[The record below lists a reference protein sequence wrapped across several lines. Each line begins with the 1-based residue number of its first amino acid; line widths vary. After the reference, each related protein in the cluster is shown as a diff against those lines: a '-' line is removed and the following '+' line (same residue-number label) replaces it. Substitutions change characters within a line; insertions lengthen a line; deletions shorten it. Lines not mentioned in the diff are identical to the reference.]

1 MSSTGGS
8 SHMTTDR
15 ATGSLKELTLR
26 SHDLALLASSSNY
39 DLTNSA
45 DRLQSTYDLQRLFLQ
60 IVRIFEPDLF
70 IEAGAKD
77 AGISRRARTFLPSAR
92 VVAFEANPF
101 THRRF
106 DVMHDNAAVGV
117 EYLHLA
123 LSEQAGTVTFNL
135 LAAED
140 GTPAADGNGSL
151 LRHEAPPNGFV
162 EVNVEAV
169 TLDGFFGDSFTQCA
183 LWIDV
188 EGASKQVLS
197 GAESVLDRASVLIIE
212 LEDRAF
218 WGQEWLRPQ
227 IYSYL
232 YDRGLVPVAR
242 DFQARYLYNVIFVR
256 ESLLETDRLRWAL
269 ALHSSFSGRP
279 VRVAAPAPAPAPA
292 SSRRRPP
299 QPAPASVAA
308 EPSLAPTA
316 AGGPSGSLARDLA
329 SAVRQVLRERRA
341 ARR

>member
-1 MSSTGGS
+1 MSPAATSSQPSTDVS
-8 SHMTTDR
+8 R
-15 ATGSLKELTLR
+15 VSLKELTLR
-26 SHDLALLASSSNY
+26 SHDLTLLASSSNY
-39 DLTNSA
+39 DLTSAA

-77 AGISRRARTFLPSAR
+77 AGISRRARTFLPQAR

-106 DVMHDNAAVGV
+106 GAMHDNAAVGV

-123 LSEQAGTVTFNL
+123 LSETAGTVQFNL
-135 LAAED
+135 LAEAD

-218 WGQEWLRPQ
+218 WGQEWLRPE

-242 DFQARYLYNVIFVR
+242 DFQARYLYNVVFVR
-256 ESLLETDRLRWAL
+256 ESLLDTDRLRWAL
-269 ALHSSFSGRP
+269 ALHASFADRP
-279 VRVAAPAPAPAPA
+279 VRLAAPEPARPAAAAPPARAPGAVPA
-292 SSRRRPP
+292 SA
-299 QPAPASVAA
+299 APGTGPSA
-308 EPSLAPTA
+308 SLA
-316 AGGPSGSLARDLA
+316 GELYG
-329 SAVRQVLRERRA
+329 AVRQVLRDRRA
-341 ARR
+341 RRNA